1 MVIEALLRS
10 SVECNAAQMET
21 ARCVALGGPLI
32 RKKCEDENDQ
42 RALSTPSSSSE
53 MAAMRIVMVESI

>member
-1 MVIEALLRS
+1 MVIEALLGL
-10 SVECNAAQMET
+10 VECNAAQKET

-32 RKKCEDENDQ
+32 RKKCVDENDQ

-53 MAAMRIVMVESI
+53 MAAMRIVMIGSI